1 MDNKQIL
8 LVEDDQNFGDVL
20 SSYLE
25 LYQYDV
31 TLANDGVKG
40 WNAFKDGKFDICILD
55 VMMPMVDGF
64 ATLEQIKKD
73 ERLQNCKVIFLS
85 AKNKD
90 KDIEKGLALG
100 ANLYVVKPQCT
111 ASKQVHTNYR
121 PYASIPWQYHSI
133 DAHA

>member
-55 VMMPMVDGF
+55 VMMPEKDGF
-64 ATLEQIKKD
+64 TLAKEILHAD
-73 ERLQNCKVIFLS
+73 PSMPLIFLT
-85 AKNKD
+85 AKSLKAD
-90 KDIEKGLALG
+90 VLEGFRIG
-100 ANLYVVKPQCT
+100 ADDY
-111 ASKQVHTNYR
+111 
-121 PYASIPWQYHSI
+121 
-133 DAHA
+133 

>member
-40 WNAFKDGKFDICILD
+40 WNAFKDGNL
-55 VMMPMVDGF
+55 
-64 ATLEQIKKD
+64 
-73 ERLQNCKVIFLS
+73 IFVFSML
-85 AKNKD
+85 
-90 KDIEKGLALG
+90 
-100 ANLYVVKPQCT
+100 
-111 ASKQVHTNYR
+111 
-121 PYASIPWQYHSI
+121 
-133 DAHA
+133 